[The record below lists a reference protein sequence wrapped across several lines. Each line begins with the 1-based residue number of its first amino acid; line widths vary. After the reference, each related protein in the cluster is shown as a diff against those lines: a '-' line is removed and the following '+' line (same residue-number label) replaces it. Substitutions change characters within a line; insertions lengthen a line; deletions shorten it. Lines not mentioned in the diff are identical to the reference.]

1 MSILEEVIRADGEY
15 TQFREA
21 LGKQFR
27 AGSDPKPLLVSGLCE
42 GAADAFLV
50 AGTKDTAGVPR
61 CFSARKKRNVSARSD
76 CSGGSGF
83 ARRSM
88 RDVT

>member
-27 AGSDPKPLLVSGLCE
+27 AGSAPKPLLTGR
-42 GAADAFLV
+42 
-50 AGTKDTAGVPR
+50 VPR

-88 RDVT
+88 RDAT